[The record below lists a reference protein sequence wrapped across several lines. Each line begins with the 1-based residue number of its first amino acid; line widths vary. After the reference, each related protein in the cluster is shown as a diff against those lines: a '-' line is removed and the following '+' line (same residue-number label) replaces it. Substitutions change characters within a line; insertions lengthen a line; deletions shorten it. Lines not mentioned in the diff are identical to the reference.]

1 MVCWHFSGV
10 IFAYALLGKEKVKEW
25 QMFFFTAYYASLP
38 FVVGEILS
46 FSMFNLQVC
55 TAMVAVAFGFVSS
68 VRFVEDKRK
77 RDAGYAFLL
86 LLYGFAVYQA
96 LICVYVTGVVA
107 YCLLR
112 FVKREER
119 GLLPEAP
126 CAGVPAPEASRPEF
140 PEERSGSGTHFSEDP
155 YRH

>member
-1 MVCWHFSGV
+1 
-10 IFAYALLGKEKVKEW
+10 
-25 QMFFFTAYYASLP
+25 
-38 FVVGEILS
+38 
-46 FSMFNLQVC
+46 
-55 TAMVAVAFGFVSS
+55 MVAVAFGFVSS

-119 GLLPEAP
+119 GLLRFIVT
-126 CAGVPAPEASRPEF
+126 CAVLCAAAAAV
-140 PEERSGSGTHFSEDP
+140 
-155 YRH
+155 